1 MSSVECNVEDTAF
14 HIAVDNDWERNRVE
28 TLASKEPET
37 IRWILDHVRA
47 GDTLYDIGANIG
59 LYAILA
65 AVRSPTARVIAVEPM
80 AATFARLCEN
90 IALNRLANL
99 DPYCVAIDAKS
110 GLGTLN
116 LSSLDAASSMHSV
129 GDSAMT
135 EMFGE
140 QVVIRAGVGLT
151 TLDDLATVAGVPTL
165 IKIDVDGG
173 EDNVLA
179 GAAAVLR
186 NPSLRSVL
194 IEFNWSS
201 AQQKRR
207 DAPLLQAGFTPV
219 AEGIEYARGALRW
232 QNTIYVR

>member
-1 MSSVECNVEDTAF
+1 MTRTRPVALTTSLALALSGILLPAPHDATDVERA
-14 HIAVDNDWERNRVE
+14 
-28 TLASKEPET
+28 
-37 IRWILDHVRA
+37 DH
-47 GDTLYDIGANIG
+47 
-59 LYAILA
+59 
-65 AVRSPTARVIAVEPM
+65 
-80 AATFARLCEN
+80 
-90 IALNRLANL
+90 
-99 DPYCVAIDAKS
+99 
-110 GLGTLN
+110 
-116 LSSLDAASSMHSV
+116 
-129 GDSAMT
+129 
-135 EMFGE
+135 
-140 QVVIRAGVGLT
+140 QVVIRAGAGLT
-151 TLDDLATVAGVPTL
+151 TLDDLAMVAGTPSL

-201 AQQKRR
+201 AQQRRR